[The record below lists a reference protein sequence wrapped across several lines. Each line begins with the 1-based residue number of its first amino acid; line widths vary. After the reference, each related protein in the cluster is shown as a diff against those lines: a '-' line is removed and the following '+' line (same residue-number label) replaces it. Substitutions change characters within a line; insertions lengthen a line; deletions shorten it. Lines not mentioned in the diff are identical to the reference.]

1 LVFMQ
6 QVFPQNMECDG
17 IERAAGITLGSLSP
31 VKSVNRLENT
41 ERNIE
46 NPKNGVRECEGLV
59 CGPGDRLV
67 KRPR

>member
-1 LVFMQ
+1 
-6 QVFPQNMECDG
+6 
-17 IERAAGITLGSLSP
+17 
-31 VKSVNRLENT
+31 VNRLENT

-67 KRPR
+67 KRQVNFEPPRIT